1 MTTIQDPL
9 GVVVVGQVARDLV
22 VRTRRIPDQGGCAQ
36 VSERLEMLGG
46 QGANQAVGLAHLGL
60 RVWLVGAVGDD
71 EAGLALLGQ
80 AAQEGVDATYV
91 DRRPGTSS
99 GLVVTA
105 VDDGGWRYFEDI
117 PDAVRVRPDDIEAAA
132 AVIRES
138 GTLIVGLQQPA
149 PVALAAAELGHA
161 AGCRVVLDGAPADGA
176 FRKRLLAAADVVY
189 AGRHDAEFL
198 TGRPLRTGAEALE
211 AATALLTQG
220 PSLVALAAGPD
231 GNALAWPGGSLLIP
245 LGSGPVV
252 DVTGAGDAFVASLV
266 ASLARD
272 RSPAESGRRAAA
284 AAAWAVTRLGGRPQP
299 SLRSGRPARGAPR
312 RRPAAAQPAAAQ
324 PSSAQPSP
332 AQPTGMPR
340 PAGQ

>member
-22 VRTRRIPDQGGCAQ
+22 VRTRRIPERGGCAQ

-46 QGANQAVGLAHLGL
+46 KGANQAVGLAHLGL

-71 EAGLALLGQ
+71 EAGLVLLGQ
-80 AAQEGVDATYV
+80 AAQEGVDATHV
-91 DRRPGTSS
+91 HRRPGTSS

-105 VDDGGWRYFEDI
+105 VDDGGWRYFADI

-132 AVIRES
+132 PVIVES
-138 GTLIVGLQQPA
+138 GTLIVGLEQPA
-149 PVALAAAELGHA
+149 PVALAAAEFGHE

-176 FRKRLLAAADVVY
+176 FRKRLLAAADVVH
-189 AGRHDAEFL
+189 AGSYDAEFL
-198 TGRPLRTGAEALE
+198 TGHPLRTGAEAIE
-211 AATALLTQG
+211 AATALLEQG
-220 PSLVALAAGPD
+220 PTLVALAAGPD

-312 RRPAAAQPAAAQ
+312 RRPAG
-324 PSSAQPSP
+324 
-332 AQPTGMPR
+332 AQPTGTPR